1 MGENKVISLV
11 KYDTPVL
18 ITTKKEDKKDQVPF
32 LTMKEGVPVQDAS
45 EVSSTSAPGMSGP
58 LPSGGPLGTAPASS
72 RLRLPPL
79 HELRKKE
86 TEEILNLILAPREWE
101 ENGQLWVQSVST
113 TPATSVDVQ
122 QLQEQLDLRLQ
133 EQSAYETGICPIRRE
148 LYTQCFDELIRQ
160 TTINCAERGL
170 LLYRVR
176 DEIRETLEAYQ
187 RLYTS
192 SCAYGV
198 RKALMAEEHK
208 VKVSS
213 RCEELKGEVEQLESK
228 AASLKEEIEAVQREA
243 EEARK
248 AEAQKHVQAK
258 QVHQARIEILKD
270 KLEAIIRQATQ
281 AKK

>member
-1 MGENKVISLV
+1 MTDNKINSLV

-18 ITTKKEDKKDQVPF
+18 VTTKKKDEKTQIPH
-32 LTMKEGVPVQDAS
+32 LTMKDGIPTDAS
-45 EVSSTSAPGMSGP
+45 EVSSTSAPGLSGP
-58 LPSGGPLGTAPASS
+58 LPPGGPLGTVSAT
-72 RLRLPPL
+72 RLVLPPL

-86 TEEILNLILAPREWE
+86 SEEILNLILPPREWE
-101 ENGQLWVQSVST
+101 EAGQLWVQSVST

-133 EQSAYETGICPIRRE
+133 EQAAFETGICPVRRE

-160 TTINCAERGL
+160 VTINCAERGL

-176 DEIRETLEAYQ
+176 DEIRETLDAYQ

-208 VKVSS
+208 VKVGS
-213 RCEELKGEVEQLESK
+213 RCDELRTLVGEMDDRAATLRQEIEQLQ
-228 AASLKEEIEAVQREA
+228 KEAQD
-243 EEARK
+243 ARQ
-248 AEAQKHVQAK
+248 AEADKHAETK
-258 QVHQARIEILKD
+258 KVHQARIEILKK
-270 KLEAIIRQATQ
+270 KLEGIIKQATQ
-281 AKK
+281 PKK